1 MDEKSF
7 RHKGLRELYTTGK
20 SSKVAPDLQAR
31 LLAAL
36 DILTT
41 IEDLTEL
48 TAFPGLRYHQLKG
61 NRSDT
66 HSLTITANWRL
77 TFKWEDDEA
86 YDIDLEDYH

>member
-1 MDEKSF
+1 MDEKCF

-20 SSKVAPDLQAR
+20 SSRVASNLHER

-41 IEDLTEL
+41 IDDLIEL
-48 TAFPGLRYHQLKG
+48 TAFPGLRYHTLKG
-61 NRSDT
+61 NRADT

-77 TFKWEDDEA
+77 TFKWEEDKP